1 MTPSMLDPNSY
12 TFTSFANQPPG
23 YYTPTPGGTSTLY
36 HSQAGDLHASN
47 FSFGLS
53 TPLSL
58 ATSEASISAGQTT
71 ISAATNTTTALP
83 SYQQPTIAPHRFQN
97 PEPFSLHI
105 PSHQAFI
112 EPSYGHQATDMDHI
126 GHVPHSAPAIGD
138 MQLDMEIP
146 EHSPL
151 LSFHGSG
158 FDASSIRPPK
168 AYQQVQR

>member
-1 MTPSMLDPNSY
+1 MTPSMLDPDSY

-47 FSFGLS
+47 FSFGLN

-58 ATSEASISAGQTT
+58 ATSEASISAGQTS
-71 ISAATNTTTALP
+71 ISAATSATTALP
-83 SYQQPTIAPHRFQN
+83 GYQPPAIAPHHFQN

-105 PSHQAFI
+105 PPHQAFMD
-112 EPSYGHQATDMDHI
+112 PSYGHQASGIDHT

-138 MQLDMEIP
+138 MQLDMDLP

-158 FDASSIRPPK
+158 FDASAVRQPK
-168 AYQQVQR
+168 VHQQIER